1 MKTLILFAHPRLEKS
16 RINRALIERI
26 PQHPDLSFNDL
37 YEAYPDF
44 NVDIEREKHLLCS
57 HDLII
62 WQHPFFWYSC
72 PPLLKQWI
80 DLVLELGWA
89 YGPGGNALNGKIIFN
104 AVTTGGSTEAYS
116 SGGHNRYTVR
126 EYLYPFDQTARLC
139 KMDYLP
145 PFAVQGTHRL
155 SPEQIIS
162 YADQYEKLLHMILDD
177 SFDIDLAKKLELIN
191 QITEPINNRLI

>member
-16 RINRALIERI
+16 RTNKALIERI
-26 PQHPDLSFNDL
+26 PRHPDLSFNDL

-44 NVDIEREKHLLCS
+44 NVDVAREKELLER

-116 SGGHNRYTVR
+116 AGGHNRYTVR
-126 EYLYPFDQTARLC
+126 EYLYPFDQTAKLC
-139 KMDYLP
+139 KMIYLP

-155 SPEQIIS
+155 TPEQIVMH
-162 YADQYEKLLHMILDD
+162 ADQYEKLLHMILDNKLD
-177 SFDIDLAKKLELIN
+177 VDNARNLDILNSVTD
-191 QITEPINNRLI
+191 PVNRMI